1 MSFEGLD
8 DVLKRLGKF
17 EAEMEQQTKD
27 IVSATALSIHGHA
40 VKEIQRGKKSGRV
53 YQRKN
58 KTHQASATGEAPAT
72 DTGALVSSL
81 QLRGAGRNSGE
92 GLDPNSMAAFA
103 QSSSGQTMHVFT
115 RLNYA
120 PFLEFGTSKMGERP
134 FMRPALQA
142 NRAPFEKALKAML
155 DNVKRKLN

>member
-1 MSFEGLD
+1 MSVQGLD

-40 VKEIQRGKKSGRV
+40 VKEIQRGKKSGAI
-53 YQRKN
+53 YQRSN
-58 KTHQASATGEAPAT
+58 KTHRASATGEAPAT

-81 QLRGAGRNSGE
+81 QLKGAGST
-92 GLDPNSMAAFA
+92 
-103 QSSSGQTMHVFT
+103 TMYVFT
-115 RLNYA
+115 NLLNYA

-142 NRAPFEKALKAML
+142 NKAPFEKAVKAML

>member
-1 MSFEGLD
+1 MSVEGLD

-40 VKEIQRGKKSGRV
+40 VKEIQRGNKSGRL
-53 YQRKN
+53 YQRGS
-58 KTHQASATGEAPAT
+58 KTHQASAKGEAPAT

-81 QLRGAGRNSGE
+81 QLRGAGST
-92 GLDPNSMAAFA
+92 
-103 QSSSGQTMHVFT
+103 TMHVFT